1 MLYSEYIGRFACN
14 NSRELK
20 LEDFW
25 FAYIKRELSKDLV
38 LPQSAFTKDDGFN
51 MNESKIQMKQCTFEC
66 GIFDLVLHLCFILFF

>member
-1 MLYSEYIGRFACN
+1 M
-14 NSRELK
+14 
-20 LEDFW
+20 
-25 FAYIKRELSKDLV
+25 